1 MIYRRTVRF
10 RNAFLALPPEIQ
22 LKGFKAFEL
31 FKQNQNHPS
40 LRIKKVK
47 GREGIWEGRID
58 QAYRFTFHFEKNVQA
73 GEVVCVFR
81 NIDDHDA
88 CLKNP

>member
-1 MIYRRTVRF
+1 MIYRRTERF

-22 LKGFKAFEL
+22 VKGFKAFEL
-31 FKQNQNHPS
+31 FKQDQNHPS
-40 LRIKKVK
+40 LRIEKVK
-47 GREGIWEGRID
+47 GRVGIWEGRSD
-58 QAYRFTFHFEKNVQA
+58 QAYRFTFPFEKNVQT
-73 GEVVCVFR
+73 GEAVCIFR